1 MGEPDEFDLV
11 DRPDAILTRKDRKY
25 LRGEFTPSS
34 SSNERM
40 RRHRMRKR
48 LRNARWDLYILHE
61 TMPLD
66 DVYELFGE
74 IYDWHEERAVAKAQD
89 DEVPPVPMLID
100 AWKGSIQ
107 FLVFG
112 LLGFD
117 IGQYELDNA
126 IADAIYQHELHFNA
140 TLVDVPVRVQVDY
153 ENADEYT
160 LDEIEE
166 LVANDDLP
174 DDPVTADQMLKAL
187 AWDLRITEEE
197 YRDLLDDVLE
207 E

>member
-1 MGEPDEFDLV
+1 MGESDEFDLV

-48 LRNARWDLYILHE
+48 LRNALWDLYILHE

-112 LLGFD
+112 LLNYS
-117 IGQYELDNA
+117 IGQYELQNA
-126 IADAIYQHELHFNA
+126 IADAIYQHELYFND
-140 TLVDVPVRVQVDY
+140 TFVDVPVRVEVDY
-153 ENADEYT
+153 ENAEEYT